1 MIDATPPACSTWN
14 FQLNNYWMESLDY
27 RYHPIHVN
35 KGTAKYLPDN
45 SVRIIVAAEDPKLK
59 TEYNWIDTCGH
70 TCGTMCF
77 RWVKPVT
84 TPPPPIHPG
93 PFHPNSRWLCLVNS
107 RTLAGCSPSLVLYT
121 IRTQSPSSMINDQLS
136 MPSPLLPADVR
147 NSDDA
152 IVIFLRPAADQDGD
166 MLPHPK
172 PQVVQTSD
180 IARLKFQK

>member
-45 SVRIIVAAEDPKLK
+45 SVRIVVAAEDPKLK

-84 TPPPPIHPG
+84 TPPPPIHSG

-107 RTLAGCSPSLVLYT
+107 RTVAGCSPSLVLYT
-121 IRTQSPSSMINDQLS
+121 IGTQSPPSMSNDQLS
-136 MPSPLLPADVR
+136 MPSPSPPR
-147 NSDDA
+147 
-152 IVIFLRPAADQDGD
+152 
-166 MLPHPK
+166 
-172 PQVVQTSD
+172 
-180 IARLKFQK
+180 